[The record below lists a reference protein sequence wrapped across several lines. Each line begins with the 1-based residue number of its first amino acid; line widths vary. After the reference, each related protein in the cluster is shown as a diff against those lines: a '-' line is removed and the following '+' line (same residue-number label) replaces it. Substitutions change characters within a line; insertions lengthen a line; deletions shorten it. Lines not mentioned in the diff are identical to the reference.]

1 MCDKR
6 RFIIGS
12 YELILMMRF
21 SSSSRCLCIE
31 FFANTDVRSRPPPV
45 EPHHF
50 SEADFNDYSDGERV
64 GDIDIHT
71 DDPGSRYVGE
81 AAPSASP
88 RISDELPTS
97 GSRITTSRP
106 TSGHVWMLSIPK

>member
-1 MCDKR
+1 M
-6 RFIIGS
+6 
-12 YELILMMRF
+12 
-21 SSSSRCLCIE
+21 
-31 FFANTDVRSRPPPV
+31 

-50 SEADFNDYSDGERV
+50 SEADFNDDSDGERV

-88 RISDELPTS
+88 GISDELPTS
-97 GSRITTSRP
+97 GRRVITSRP
-106 TSGHVWMLSIPK
+106 TSGHVPTPSIPK